1 MIYEALQIISEQLD
15 SYLSTSGLSNLV
27 ELENIALLETTSEN
41 SGKLNNKVVLT
52 LLNLKEEATLKN
64 LPNYAVI
71 NKTTTEYKNP
81 PIHLNLYLLISA
93 NCNTYINSL
102 RCISKTI
109 EFFQGKRIFT
119 SENTVYETKE
129 DFEILESFKLIT
141 ELYTPT
147 FEELNYIWGT
157 LGGRQ
162 LPSVIYKIQLIEI
175 DRKQLAGIG
184 KVITTIT
191 DTLKLKNKNL

>member
-1 MIYEALQIISEQLD
+1 MIYESLQIISEQLD
-15 SYLSTSGLSNLV
+15 NYLSAAGLKNLV
-27 ELENIALLETTSEN
+27 VLENIALLETTAIN
-41 SGKLNNKVVLT
+41 ADNLKDRVILT
-52 LLNLKEEATLKN
+52 LLNLEEEATLKN
-64 LPNYAVI
+64 LPNYTVI
-71 NKTTTEYKNP
+71 NKSTTEYKNP

-93 NCNTYINSL
+93 NCSKYVDSL
-102 RCISKTI
+102 RSISKTI

-129 DFEILESFKLIT
+129 DFEAVESFKLIAD
-141 ELYTPT
+141 LYTPT

-175 DRKQLAGIG
+175 DRKQLTGIG
-184 KVITTIT
+184 KVITEIT
-191 DTLKLKNKNL
+191 DILKNKNK